1 VTDPAAAVST
11 PDSPPAAPEIARPR
25 HLVRRVL
32 WRLVVA
38 AVVAGSLVVAGTA
51 LRVWQVARADDRPRS
66 DAIVVLGS
74 AQYNGRPSAI
84 LQARLDHALVLYRAG
99 VAPRIV
105 TVGGNREGDRYTEA
119 GAGASYLLDKGV
131 PSSAVVAVGEGSDT
145 LESVRAVAAVFH
157 ARGWRTAVLVT
168 DPWHELR
175 TRRMASDAGISAVGS
190 PVHSGPVVQTR
201 ETELR
206 YVVRE
211 TGAYL
216 YYRLLHRGT
225 TESVP
230 PAA

>member
-1 VTDPAAAVST
+1 VTQRATELADPVE
-11 PDSPPAAPEIARPR
+11 PAAPLPARPR
-25 HLVRRVL
+25 HLLGRVA
-32 WRLVVA
+32 WRLLVA
-38 AVVAGSLVVAGTA
+38 AVLAGCLVVAGTA
-51 LRVWQVARADDRPRS
+51 LRVWQVARADDRPHS

-99 VAPRIV
+99 VARRIV
-105 TVGGNREGDRYTEA
+105 TVGGSRQGDRYTEA
-119 GAGASYLLDKGV
+119 SAGEQYLLARGV
-131 PSSAVVAVGEGSDT
+131 PPSAVVAVGEGSDT
-145 LESVRAVAAVFH
+145 LQSVRAVAEVFH
-157 ARGWRTAVLVT
+157 QHGWHTAVLVT

-175 TRRMASDAGISAVGS
+175 TRRMAADSGIEAVGS
-190 PVHSGPVVQTR
+190 PSRTGPVVQTR

-216 YYRLLHRGT
+216 YYRLFHRSA

>member
-1 VTDPAAAVST
+1 VTEPATELAAADRPPAPPPPALPPHLLRRVAWRLLAAAVL
-11 PDSPPAAPEIARPR
+11 AGC
-25 HLVRRVL
+25 
-32 WRLVVA
+32 LVVT
-38 AVVAGSLVVAGTA
+38 GTA

-84 LQARLDHALVLYRAG
+84 LQARLDHALNLYRAG

-105 TVGGNREGDRYTEA
+105 TVGGNRQGDRYTEA
-119 GAGASYLLDKGV
+119 GAGEQYLLGKGV
-131 PSSAVVAVGEGSDT
+131 PASAVVAVGEGSDT
-145 LESVRAVAAVFH
+145 LESVRAVAQVFH
-157 ARGWRTAVLVT
+157 HEGWHTAVLVT

-175 TRRMASDAGISAVGS
+175 TRRMASDAGIEAVGS
-190 PVHSGPVVQTR
+190 PSRTGPVVQTR

-216 YYRLLHRGT
+216 YYRLFHRST

>member
-1 VTDPAAAVST
+1 VTEPVTELADPT
-11 PDSPPAAPEIARPR
+11 GPPPPSPAARPR
-25 HLVRRVL
+25 HLVVRVL

-38 AVVAGSLVVAGTA
+38 VLIAACLVVAGTA

-84 LQARLDHALVLYRAG
+84 LQARLDHALTLYRAG

-105 TVGGNREGDRYTEA
+105 TVGGNRQGDRYTEA
-119 GAGASYLLDKGV
+119 GASEQYLLAKGV
-131 PSSAVVAVGEGSDT
+131 PTSAVIAIGEGSDT
-145 LESVRAVAAVFH
+145 LESVQAVAAVFH
-157 ARGWRTAVLVT
+157 QHGWHTAVLVT

-175 TRRMASDAGISAVGS
+175 TRRMASDVGIDAVGS
-190 PVHSGPVVQTR
+190 PSRTGPVVQTR

-216 YYRLLHRGT
+216 YYRLFHRGT
-225 TESVP
+225 SESVP